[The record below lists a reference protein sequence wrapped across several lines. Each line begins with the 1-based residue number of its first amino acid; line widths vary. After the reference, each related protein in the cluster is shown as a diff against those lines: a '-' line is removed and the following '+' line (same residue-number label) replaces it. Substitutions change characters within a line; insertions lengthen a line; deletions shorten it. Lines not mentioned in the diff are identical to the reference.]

1 MDTHKTT
8 ARIVGALFLIAMVTS
23 LVGGIWLESIIAA
36 PDTLDNVAARETE
49 VVLGALLELIN
60 GLSVIGIAVLLFPL
74 LRQQNEV
81 WALGYVALRIV
92 EAVLII
98 AALVIPLALVAL
110 GQEYVAAGDP
120 ALRAAGTAFLAARKT
135 LAGQMMGIFFGLG
148 ALVLY
153 VLLYQSRLVPR
164 FISVW
169 GLIAAVSILAW
180 NLLEMV
186 GLHISVGMVFALP
199 IILNEIFLG
208 FWLILRGFD
217 TPAG

>member
-1 MDTHKTT
+1 
-8 ARIVGALFLIAMVTS
+8 
-23 LVGGIWLESIIAA
+23 
-36 PDTLDNVAARETE
+36 
-49 VVLGALLELIN
+49 
-60 GLSVIGIAVLLFPL
+60 
-74 LRQQNEV
+74 
-81 WALGYVALRIV
+81 
-92 EAVLII
+92 
-98 AALVIPLALVAL
+98 
-110 GQEYVAAGDP
+110 
-120 ALRAAGTAFLAARKT
+120 
-135 LAGQMMGIFFGLG
+135 LG